1 MDLAAPGVNI
11 LSTVPTQDHLFS
23 DDFETSIPDRWKN
36 DDAGQSGNRVWRG
49 TTQFSTSP
57 THSLTDSTGGT
68 AADPTQYVAN
78 QDNWARNR
86 TGFDLTGGGGC
97 KLTAQVKVD
106 TEDNFDWFTIEATR
120 TPGAAASWQELFAF
134 SGAGIGSATADLS
147 AFDDR
152 TGVFVRFRLDS
163 DGSRQ
168 VTALRR
174 RRRRDLPH
182 DRLRRDLLRLPQR
195 HLYGECAGR
204 RRRRVPVQPA
214 SDGDRSPD
222 QGQAHAGSRQEGLP
236 CRQVRTGGRLNLY
249 KAAAESTAAVA
260 GGVLTFT
267 AEAGQKNNV
276 TVTRF
281 TDTDSIAKYRI
292 TDPYSTS
299 PTAQQSGSR
308 IQPGAGCTRV
318 NNTTVKC
325 PVAGITGIVFNG
337 GDGNDTLNAAA
348 IAIPVT
354 LNGGKGS
361 DKLTGG
367 TGADTLTGGPGGDRF
382 TARPGNDTIRAR
394 HQDVDAAVTCG
405 ENAGDSDTVQADLS
419 PNDPVTARATNCE
432 VVNKQ

>member
-1 MDLAAPGVNI
+1 M
-11 LSTVPTQDHLFS
+11 
-23 DDFETSIPDRWKN
+23 
-36 DDAGQSGNRVWRG
+36 
-49 TTQFSTSP
+49 
-57 THSLTDSTGGT
+57 
-68 AADPTQYVAN
+68 
-78 QDNWARNR
+78 
-86 TGFDLTGGGGC
+86 
-97 KLTAQVKVD
+97 
-106 TEDNFDWFTIEATR
+106 
-120 TPGAAASWQELFAF
+120 
-134 SGAGIGSATADLS
+134 
-147 AFDDR
+147 
-152 TGVFVRFRLDS
+152 
-163 DGSRQ
+163 
-168 VTALRR
+168 
-174 RRRRDLPH
+174 
-182 DRLRRDLLRLPQR
+182 
-195 HLYGECAGR
+195 
-204 RRRRVPVQPA
+204 
-214 SDGDRSPD
+214 
-222 QGQAHAGSRQEGLP
+222 
-236 CRQVRTGGRLNLY
+236 
-249 KAAAESTAAVA
+249 
-260 GGVLTFT
+260 LTFT

-325 PVAGITGIVFNG
+325 PVAGITGIVLNG
-337 GDGNDTLNAAA
+337 GDGNDTLNASA

-361 DKLTGG
+361 DNLTGG

-394 HQDVDAAVTCG
+394 HQDVDAGFTCG

>member
-11 LSTVPTQDHLFS
+11 LSTVPTKTIFS

-49 TTQFSTSP
+49 TTLFSTSP

-68 AADPTQYVAN
+68 AADPTRYVAN

-134 SGAGIGSATADLS
+134 SGAGIGSVTADLS
-147 AFDDR
+147 AFDNR

-163 DGSRQ
+163 DSSRQ
-168 VTALRR
+168 DDGAYVDDVAVTCRMTGFDATSYAFLSGTSMASAQVAGAAAFLFTK
-174 RRRRDLPH
+174 LPTATVAQIK
-182 DRLRRDLLRLPQR
+182 DKLLRGADRKASL
-195 HLYGECAGR
+195 AG
-204 RRRRVPVQPA
+204 
-214 SDGDRSPD
+214 D
-222 QGQAHAGSRQEGLP
+222 
-236 CRQVRTGGRLNLY
+236 VRTGARLNLY

-325 PVAGITGIVFNG
+325 PVAGITGIVLNG
-337 GDGNDTLNAAA
+337 GDGNDTLNASA

-361 DKLTGG
+361 DNLTGG

-394 HQDVDAAVTCG
+394 HQDVDAGFTCG